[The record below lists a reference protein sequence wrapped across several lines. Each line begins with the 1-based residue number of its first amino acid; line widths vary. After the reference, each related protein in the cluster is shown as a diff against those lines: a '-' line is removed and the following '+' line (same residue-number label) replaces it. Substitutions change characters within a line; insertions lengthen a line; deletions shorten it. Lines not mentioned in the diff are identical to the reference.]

1 MEVSK
6 IMIWAPFLLAVIPG
20 VIVLILTIW
29 FRDMKLSIFIRVLP
43 SVLTLIAAGILF
55 YKGLVIIRGFEGATY
70 GILAF
75 FLVLFA
81 VASLLIALKRHSPNK
96 DIKQDLNH

>member
-6 IMIWAPFLLAVIPG
+6 MMIGAPFLLAVIPG

-81 VASLLIALKRHSPNK
+81 VIALALAVRKVSTSNGNVTPSK
-96 DIKQDLNH
+96 